1 MRLEEHAVTSQA
13 SQLMLVALLVTLAG
27 TDRGDREGPEGQ
39 SAAAGSLAERLRRLS
54 LAEIQSLAQAANLQ
68 IAVRFDADR
77 LLWGV
82 HTSERRR
89 EERMLLE
96 YFVRHR
102 APRALLRRLFK
113 VSKQRIE
120 ALRRTLNLAPSQ
132 GRPRMP
138 RGSARDE
145 IVEAW
150 RRITASNAD
159 LRVGYRRLHES
170 FPRYSIAT
178 LDAVI
183 REVDPGVTGAG
194 SASSAAREAHASS
207 SAAGSGRV
215 EV

>member
-1 MRLEEHAVTSQA
+1 MPLEEHPVTSQT

-27 TDRGDREGPEGQ
+27 TERGERGAPDGQ
-39 SAAAGSLAERLRRLS
+39 GSAAGPLSERLRQLS
-54 LAEIQSLAQAANLQ
+54 LAEIQSLALAANLE

-82 HTSERRR
+82 HTYERRR

-96 YFVRHR
+96 YFIRHR
-102 APRALLRRLFK
+102 APRALMRRLFK

-138 RGSARDE
+138 RGKTRDT
-145 IVEAW
+145 IVETW
-150 RRITASNAD
+150 RRAAATSAD
-159 LRVGYRRLHES
+159 LRVRYRRLHES
-170 FPRYSIAT
+170 FPQYSIAT

-183 REVDPGVTGAG
+183 REVDPGMTGTV
-194 SASSAAREAHASS
+194 SASHSTQQSRGSS
-207 SAAGSGRV
+207 MGPGAV
-215 EV
+215 EL

>member
-1 MRLEEHAVTSQA
+1 MRLEEHAVMSQA

-27 TDRGDREGPEGQ
+27 TDRSDVEAPEGQ
-39 SAAAGSLAERLRRLS
+39 GAAAGPLSERLRRLS
-54 LAEIQSLAQAANLQ
+54 LAEIQSLAQSANLEV
-68 IAVRFDADR
+68 AVRFDADR

-150 RRITASNAD
+150 RRITASTAD

-170 FPRYSIAT
+170 FPGYSIAT

-183 REVDPGVTGAG
+183 RQIDPGVTGAG
-194 SASSAAREAHASS
+194 SGSHYPREAHAAP
-207 SAAGSGRV
+207 SAAGSGPV
-215 EV
+215 KL